1 MKKIN
6 KIQLALII
14 AMSIVKINAQ
24 VVTLTKGGESS
35 SKQTIGSEAV
45 NFLANGDHYFF
56 DVYMERA
63 VMNYRLQ
70 SFDSKGSFL
79 TNTLLDINVGVFN
92 NSYSIDQ
99 VIGFGNTVYAMV
111 EHLDK
116 PAGKNTLLAR
126 AIDNVGNVSATEVE
140 VMSIP
145 FEKTMNSGFNY
156 TSVSPDNKTMAVVG
170 EMIYVKDQPAQ
181 YKIAL
186 FNQAFKKY
194 KEGLITIAGE
204 NTKNK
209 SISQIVANDGTVYII
224 KKGMTKKGEITLTVY
239 QWLPENPAEYKEYIL
254 EVVEPNQFYN
264 YTYAV
269 NTNNELIISGLY
281 YERKTFSVGEKKAVG
296 VFYFTNKGKSEK
308 VFKTFALD
316 APVDNL
322 TARKLLI
329 NGNTLFL
336 TAEQYKVERLDPPP
350 SAAGSMSTFDY
361 HYNYTHKSEFVIA
374 MDNEGTKKFQLEL
387 NKDYTARD
395 FDKPFFSSY
404 NIVNGKLTIVYNDQA
419 KKYVKDDYNY
429 SYQIPVLVQIT
440 NDGLMQSPVI
450 FKNELK
456 LEQYYMLNPSYS
468 LQSANNRISF
478 LMGNNQNFKFIDFK
492 ID

>member
-1 MKKIN
+1 MKHLK
-6 KIQLALII
+6 KIQLGFCLAL
-14 AMSIVKINAQ
+14 STVTLTAQ
-24 VVTLTKGGESS
+24 VVTLAKGGQTEI
-35 SKQTIGSEAV
+35 KQVIGSDPV
-45 NFLANGDHYFF
+45 NFFANGDHYFF
-56 DVYMERA
+56 EVYMERA
-63 VMNYRLQ
+63 MMNYHLQ
-70 SFDSKGSFL
+70 SFDSKGGFL
-79 TNTLLDINVGVFN
+79 ANTALEVSVGVLN

-99 VIGFGNTVYAMV
+99 VIGFGNKAYAMV

-126 AIDNVGNVSATEVE
+126 TIDNMGKVSTSEVE

-156 TSVSPDNKTMAVVG
+156 TSVSSDNKTMAVVG
-170 EMIYVKDQPAQ
+170 EMIYVKEQPAQ

-186 FNQAFKKY
+186 FDQELKKT
-194 KEGLITIAGE
+194 KEGTITIAGE

-209 SISQIVANDGTVYII
+209 SISQVVANDGTVYII
-224 KKGMTKKGEITLTVY
+224 KKGMTKKGEITLNVY
-239 QWLPENPAEYKEYIL
+239 QWLPETPSEYKEYTL

-264 YTYAV
+264 YSYAV
-269 NTNNELIISGLY
+269 NSSNELIISGLY
-281 YERKTFSVGEKKAVG
+281 YERKTFSAGEKKAVG

-316 APVDNL
+316 AQVDNL
-322 TARKLLI
+322 TSRKLLI
-329 NGNTLFL
+329 NGNTIFL
-336 TAEQYKVERLDPPP
+336 TAEQYKEERITPPA
-350 SAAGSMSTFDY
+350 SAAGSLAALDY
-361 HYNYTHKSEFVIA
+361 HYNYIHKSEFVIA

-387 NKDYTARD
+387 NKDFTARD

-440 NDGLMQSPVI
+440 NDGLMQSPVVL
-450 FKNELK
+450 KNELK
-456 LEQYYMLNPSYS
+456 LEQYYILNPTYS
-468 LQSANNRISF
+468 LQTSNNQISF
-478 LMGNNQNFKFIDFK
+478 LMGNNQFYKFVGLK